1 MIGSLNILVCEIPLY
16 HDETTSSLKS
26 TMSHIQMERP
36 SRFVTTTSCQR
47 VVYEDLDVEKG
58 TGTLLIQS
66 NLHHAKLF
74 PTIQEHVMNGRILC
88 PSGLYADMALTCADY
103 LYTTLAPD
111 ADSAV
116 YNVCAMDVHKTLV
129 VDQNPGTDG
138 EHIQIECVADL
149 KDGEMTLIIR
159 SVTWDG
165 QAIQDHSKGLVKFED
180 PTIWTTDW
188 ERQEYL
194 VHGQIAY
201 LHARYK
207 EGKANLFLRGIAYR
221 LFSSL
226 VSYGPKYQGMSEVI
240 LDNSDLA
247 GVAKIK
253 FQAYPGID
261 GDFFCSPF
269 YVDNLCHLSG
279 FIVNAQ
285 DDMDE
290 PAPLTYI
297 SHGWESLKFLR
308 PQDFSP
314 EKEYT
319 SYVRMMPLGEKNVK
333 AGDVYILDGEQ
344 IVAVLYGLKFQ
355 GIPQRLMDVLLPPIK
370 NSRGQRSSLTKKDGS
385 KKARKVVVMEVMC

>member
-1 MIGSLNILVCEIPLY
+1 
-16 HDETTSSLKS
+16 
-26 TMSHIQMERP
+26 MERP
-36 SRFVTTTSCQR
+36 SRFTTTTSCQR
-47 VVYEDLDVEKG
+47 VVHEDLNPEKG
-58 TGTLLIQS
+58 TATLTIQS
-66 NLHHAKLF
+66 NLHHPKLF
-74 PTIQEHVMNGRILC
+74 PTIREHIMNGRILC

-103 LYTTLAPD
+103 LYKILVPNGAE
-111 ADSAV
+111 AG

-129 VDQNPGTDG
+129 VDAAPGPDG
-138 EHIQIECVADL
+138 EHIQIECVADM
-149 KDGEMTLIIR
+149 DVGEMSLVIK

-165 QAIQDHSKGLVKFED
+165 HLLLDHGKGLVKYED
-180 PTIWTTDW
+180 PALWKAEW
-188 ERQEYL
+188 QRQQYLVKGQIEYL
-194 VHGQIAY
+194 HS
-201 LHARYK
+201 RYEK
-207 EGKANLFLRGIAYR
+207 NLANKFLRGITYR

-226 VSYGPKYQGMSEVI
+226 GSYGPKYQGMSSVI
-240 LDNSDLA
+240 LDKTDLA
-247 GVAKIK
+247 GVATIN

-285 DDMDE
+285 DDIDE

-308 PQDFSP
+308 PQDFTAG
-314 EKEYT
+314 KEYT

-333 AGDVYILDGEQ
+333 AGDVYIFEEGE

-370 NSRGQRSSLTKKDGS
+370 NSRGRKSSLSKKDGKTVKE
-385 KKARKVVVMEVMC
+385 KKKVTVVTEV

>member
-1 MIGSLNILVCEIPLY
+1 MG
-16 HDETTSSLKS
+16 
-26 TMSHIQMERP
+26 SHIQVERP
-36 SRFVTTTSCQR
+36 SRFVTTSSCQR
-47 VVYEDLDVEKG
+47 VVYEDIDTGKG
-58 TGTLLIQS
+58 TGTLVIQS

-74 PTIQEHVMNGRILC
+74 PTIKEHVMNGRILC
-88 PSGLYADMALTCADY
+88 PSGLYADMALTCADF

-111 ADSAV
+111 AAPAG

-129 VDQNPGTDG
+129 VDENPEPDG
-138 EHIQIECVADL
+138 EHIQIECMADL
-149 KDGEMTLIIR
+149 EEGEMSLIIR
-159 SVTWDG
+159 SVTWYG
-165 QAIQDHSKGLVKFED
+165 QILQEHGKGLVKFED
-180 PTIWTTDW
+180 PTIWTAEW
-188 ERQEYL
+188 ERQKYL
-194 VHGQIAY
+194 VHGQIEH
-201 LHARYK
+201 LHVRYD

-240 LDNSDLA
+240 LDKSDLA
-247 GVAKIK
+247 GVAKIN

-261 GDFFCSPF
+261 GEFFCSPF

-285 DDMDE
+285 DDIDE

-308 PQDFSP
+308 PQGFSP

-333 AGDVYILDGEQ
+333 AGDVYILDGEE
-344 IVAVLYGLKFQ
+344 IIAVLYGLKFQ

-370 NSRGQRSSLTKKDGS
+370 NSRERRSSLAKKDGV
-385 KKARKVVVMEVMC
+385 KKEKKVVVLSGMC